1 MLSGKVAIVT
11 GASRGIGRETAL
23 TLAGYGATV
32 IVNYCGSKDKA
43 EAVVEEITAA
53 GGTAKAYQ
61 GDVSDFDVAKEMI
74 TSVKKE
80 FGSIDILVNNAGIT
94 KDNLI
99 MKMSEEEFDKVIEVN
114 LKGAFNCMKH
124 VSRIMLK
131 QRYGHIIN
139 MSSVSGVMG
148 NAGQVNYCASKA
160 GIIGMT
166 KSLARELGSR
176 GITVNAIAPGFIE
189 TEMTDVLSE
198 DVKENL
204 LGSIPLKRM
213 GQTKDIAETVAFLAS
228 DKAAYITGQTI
239 SVYEEHETCRCN
251 WYGCDHTD
259 RKQRG
264 RILEWNQRAEDR
276 ICTDYIF

>member
-1 MLSGKVAIVT
+1 MNLTGKVTLVT
-11 GASRGIGRETAL
+11 GASRGIGRQIAL

-32 IVNYCGSKDKA
+32 IVNYNGSAAKA
-43 EAVVEEITAA
+43 EEVVNEITAN
-53 GGTAKAYQ
+53 GGMAESMQ
-61 GDVSDFDVAKEMI
+61 CSVSDFEKSKEMI
-74 TSVKKE
+74 DGIVKKY
-80 FGSIDILVNNAGIT
+80 GRLDILVNNAGIT

-99 MKMSEEEFDKVIEVN
+99 MRMSEEEFDKVIEVN

-131 QRYGHIIN
+131 QKSGHIIN

-189 TEMTDVLSE
+189 TEMTDVLPE

-204 LGSIPLKRM
+204 LASIPLKRM

-239 SVYEEHETCRCN
+239 SVD
-251 WYGCDHTD
+251 G
-259 RKQRG
+259 G
-264 RILEWNQRAEDR
+264 MGL
-276 ICTDYIF
+276 